1 MIKSYF
7 KDGKKLYEVIAHL
20 RDSRK
25 KQHFRKKRG
34 ITSERKA
41 KELKF
46 KLKNELYQR
55 FGGGSI
61 YWTWSDWHEECLKR
75 MKLSLKT
82 STVKG
87 YDGGLKKWLPQCFV
101 EKLLDKIKPQ
111 DVHGEGRFLLMMSSL
126 RL

>member
-41 KELKF
+41 KELEF

-55 FGGGSI
+55 FWWWF
-61 YWTWSDWHEECLKR
+61 Y
-75 MKLSLKT
+75 
-82 STVKG
+82 
-87 YDGGLKKWLPQCFV
+87 
-101 EKLLDKIKPQ
+101 LLDM
-111 DVHGEGRFLLMMSSL
+111 E
-126 RL
+126 